1 MRVAVAGGTGVVGRH
16 VVDSLEAAGHETV
29 VLARSRG
36 VNVETGQ
43 GLMEALDGVSAVV
56 DCSNVT
62 TMRASASELFFGA
75 VTRNLLTSGRAAG
88 VRHFVGLSI
97 VGIDRVD
104 FGYYRGKR
112 VQEEL
117 LLADDRPSSVLRATQ
132 FLEFA
137 AQLLDRMRG
146 PVVFVPGMR
155 IQPVAAR
162 EVGEKLAEIAV
173 GDPIGRSPDMAGPRE
188 ELLIDLVR
196 EVLRARSQRRLAVP
210 MRLPGAVGR
219 QMAGGG
225 LLPEGEGPRGT
236 ETFAEYL
243 ARSAPATSE

>member
-1 MRVAVAGGTGVVGRH
+1 M
-16 VVDSLEAAGHETV
+16 

-36 VNVETGQ
+36 VNVATGE
-43 GLMEALDGVSAVV
+43 GLIEALDGVASVV
-56 DCSNVT
+56 DCSNVA

-88 VRHFVGLSI
+88 VQHFVGLSI

-112 VQEEL
+112 LQEEL

-137 AQLLDRMRG
+137 GQMLDRMPG
-146 PVVFVPGMR
+146 PIVFAPQMR
-155 IQPVAAR
+155 MQPVAAR
-162 EVGEKLAEIAV
+162 EVGEALAEIAV
-173 GDPIGRSPDMAGPRE
+173 GDPIGRAPDMAGPCE
-188 ELLIDLVR
+188 ELLVDLVR
-196 EVLRARSQRRLAVP
+196 QVARRRGKRRLVVP
-210 MRLPGAVGR
+210 MRMPGTVGK

-225 LLPEGEGPRGT
+225 LLPEGEGPRGK
-236 ETFAEYL
+236 ETFEQYL
-243 ARSAPATSE
+243 KELDSAAR

>member
-1 MRVAVAGGTGVVGRH
+1 
-16 VVDSLEAAGHETV
+16 
-29 VLARSRG
+29 VLARSKG
-36 VNVETGQ
+36 VNVATAE
-43 GLMEALDGVSAVV
+43 GLIEALEGVSSVV
-56 DCSNVT
+56 DCSNVQ
-62 TMRASASELFFGA
+62 TMRASAAELFFGA
-75 VTRNLLTSGRAAG
+75 VTRNLLTAGRAAG
-88 VRHFVGLSI
+88 VRHFVALSI

-146 PVVFVPGMR
+146 PVVAVPRMR
-155 IQPVAAR
+155 MQPVAAR
-162 EVGEKLAEIAV
+162 EVGEALATMAV
-173 GDPIGRSPDMAGPRE
+173 GDPVGRAPDMAGPRE
-188 ELLIDLVR
+188 ELLVDMVR
-196 EVLRARSQRRLAVP
+196 QVLKKRSQRRLVVP
-210 MRLPGAVGR
+210 LRLPGSVGR

-225 LLPEGEGPRGT
+225 LLPEGEGPRGK

-243 ARSAPATSE
+243 AALGEASG